1 MFSSIKDQQREL
13 QRQIQAQQDQLKLNE
28 ERLSEQKRFLST
40 NYDNAPQ
47 TMTYATI
54 PPVMPQVPLM
64 PLGNVP
70 APQYLPMGGMG
81 GMQGMQGMQPV
92 YTSYT
97 APIASTGMPHVIPT
111 LAVPPVTTTH
121 LPM

>member
-47 TMTYATI
+47 KMTYAAI
-54 PPVMPQVPLM
+54 PPVMPQLPLM

-70 APQYLPMGGMG
+70 APQYLPMGGM
-81 GMQGMQGMQPV
+81 QPV

-97 APIASTGMPHVIPT
+97 GPIASTGMPHVIPT
-111 LAVPPVTTTH
+111 LAVPPVTTTQP
-121 LPM
+121 PM